1 MLILLKYILKLIETD
16 LDMLVI
22 RHIGWIGLQK
32 QEELEEIDYQKVFWK
47 LNFNLE
53 IMNDNKLYSILD
65 LIEEID
71 KVDKM
76 IYLHTSSKSDLML
89 NQYKKQ
95 KLKLSNCLFKELLTN
110 SDNRSEVM
118 YIIKIFIEKFY
129 NNEINQLK
137 FEENDSLKKI
147 QNVFFENYS

>member
-1 MLILLKYILKLIETD
+1 MT
-16 LDMLVI
+16 
-22 RHIGWIGLQK
+22 
-32 QEELEEIDYQKVFWK
+32 
-47 LNFNLE
+47 
-53 IMNDNKLYSILD
+53 DNKLYSILD

-76 IYLHTSSKSDLML
+76 IYLHMSSKSNIML
-89 NQYKKQ
+89 HQYKNQ
-95 KLKLSNCLFKELLTN
+95 KLKLSNYLFKELLTN

-129 NNEINQLK
+129 DSEINQLH
-137 FEENDSLKKI
+137 FEENDNLKKI

>member
-1 MLILLKYILKLIETD
+1 MK
-16 LDMLVI
+16 
-22 RHIGWIGLQK
+22 
-32 QEELEEIDYQKVFWK
+32 
-47 LNFNLE
+47 
-53 IMNDNKLYSILD
+53 DNKLYSILD

-76 IYLHTSSKSDLML
+76 IYLHTNSKSDLML
-89 NQYKKQ
+89 NQYKNQ
-95 KLKLSNCLFKELLTN
+95 KLKLSNYLFKELLTN

-129 NNEINQLK
+129 DTEINQIQ

-147 QNVFFENYS
+147 QTAFFENYS